1 VILLKFVDTFRM
13 WLKSDSNNTHY
24 GRPTYIVI
32 ASRSVWPL

>member
-1 VILLKFVDTFRM
+1 M